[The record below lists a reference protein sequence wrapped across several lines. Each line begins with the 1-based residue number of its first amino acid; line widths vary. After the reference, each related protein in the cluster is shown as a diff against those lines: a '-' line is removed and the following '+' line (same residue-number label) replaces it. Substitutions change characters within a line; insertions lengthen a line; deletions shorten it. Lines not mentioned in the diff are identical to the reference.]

1 MKKLISL
8 VVVLAIAAAGYYYWD
23 SQKAPEVPE
32 FMKVT
37 VSQGDVVEAV
47 SATGT
52 LQAERLVSVGSKV
65 SGVIDELNTDFNQ
78 IVRAGQVLAR
88 VNTDLLDTQVKV
100 QEANIARQQVELDS
114 QRVQL
119 EDLQQNL
126 TRTKELRAKQLV
138 TQQAL
143 EAAELQVK
151 SRVAQ
156 INSAVQ
162 SMVSSQINLDQA
174 RINVTE
180 ATITSPIDG
189 VVVNRVVDRG
199 QTVVGSQS
207 ATKFFDIATELTT
220 LKLEGGVDEAEIG
233 KVRTGMRVTF
243 TVDAHGQ
250 REFVGEV
257 TMVRINPTIQ
267 SNVVTYT
274 TVVRV
279 QNNDLSLKPGMT
291 AAMKIEVARRDN
303 VIRIPSAALRFRPT
317 SAMWTALKMEPP
329 TPAGRGGAGGGR
341 TGGPAAGSGQ
351 APGAATPAAPAGAAA
366 ATPPATPPPART
378 APARTAPA
386 TTTPSSGSGQ
396 ARGGDAGANP
406 FQAGGRE
413 GGNDRTG
420 GRQGGM
426 SALTPEQQKQM
437 EAIRQLPRDQQMA
450 AMAKLGINFGGGR
463 AGGQG
468 RGGRGGNAGQS
479 APVVPIAQRGA
490 TSIDQLFPEL
500 VRQPSRGQVYVLRAA
515 DTTHPFGTL
524 ERLDIQQGISD
535 GAFTELVSGPTE
547 LAVGTELVSNI
558 LMPWLT
564 VATPTGAAGS
574 PFGGQQPGRGGMPM
588 GMPGGGGGGRGG
600 GR

>member
-1 MKKLISL
+1 LIMKKLISL
-8 VVVLAIAAAGYYYWD
+8 AVVLAIAAAGYYYWD

-52 LQAERLVSVGSKV
+52 LQADRLVSVGSKV
-65 SGVIDELNTDFNQ
+65 SGVIDELYTDFNQ
-78 IVRAGQVLAR
+78 IVRAGQVLAK
-88 VNTDLLDTQVKV
+88 VNTDLLETQVRI
-100 QEANIARQQVELDS
+100 QEANIARQEVDLES

-119 EDLQQNL
+119 ADLEQNL
-126 TRTKELRAKQLV
+126 TRTRELRAKQLV

-156 INSAVQ
+156 IKSAEQGMVQ
-162 SMVSSQINLDQA
+162 SRINLDQA
-174 RINVTE
+174 KLNVTE
-180 ATITSPIDG
+180 ATIKSPIDG

-274 TVVRV
+274 TVVKV

-291 AAMKIEVARRDN
+291 AAMKIEVARRNN
-303 VIRIPSAALRFRPT
+303 VMRIPSAALRFRPT
-317 SAMWTALKMEPP
+317 NDMWKALKMEPP
-329 TPAGRGGAGGGR
+329 TPAGRGGAAGR
-341 TGGPAAGSGQ
+341 TGGAPSTGSGQ
-351 APGAATPAAPAGAAA
+351 APGATPAPATTPAPTTPAPAA
-366 ATPPATPPPART
+366 ATPQA
-378 APARTAPA
+378 APQQAASA
-386 TTTPSSGSGQ
+386 GSGQ

-406 FQAGGRE
+406 FASGGRE
-413 GGNDRTG
+413 GGRSG
-420 GRQGGM
+420 GARPGGM
-426 SALTPEQQKQM
+426 STLTPEQQKQM
-437 EAIRQLPRDQQMA
+437 EAIRALPRDQQMA
-450 AMAKLGINFGGGR
+450 AMAKLGINFGGR
-463 AGGQG
+463 TGGAG
-468 RGGRGGNAGQS
+468 RGGRNGNAGQN

-515 DTTHPFGTL
+515 DATHPFGKL

-535 GAFTELVSGPTE
+535 GAFTELVSGPAE
-547 LAVGTELVSNI
+547 LAVGTELISNI

-564 VATPTGAAGS
+564 TTTGGAAATS
-574 PFGGQQPGRGGMPM
+574 PFNQQQGRGGMPNM
-588 GMPGGGGGGRGG
+588 GGGGRGG

>member
-32 FMKVT
+32 FSKVT
-37 VSQGDVVEAV
+37 VSQGNVVEAV

-52 LQAERLVSVGSKV
+52 LQADRLVSVGSKV

-88 VNTDLLDTQVKV
+88 VNTDLLETQVRI
-100 QEANIARQQVELDS
+100 QEANIARQEVDLES

-119 EDLQQNL
+119 ADLEQNL
-126 TRTKELRAKQLV
+126 ARTKELRAKQLV

-151 SRVAQ
+151 SRKAQ
-156 INSAVQ
+156 IASAEQGMVQ
-162 SMVSSQINLDQA
+162 SRINLDQA
-174 RINVTE
+174 KLNVTE
-180 ATITSPIDG
+180 ATIKSPIDG

-303 VIRIPSAALRFRPT
+303 VMRIPSAALRFRPT
-317 SAMWTALKMEPP
+317 AAMWTALKMEPP

-341 TGGPAAGSGQ
+341 DGGAAGQPAATPAAGAPAATTPAATASTGSGQ
-351 APGAATPAAPAGAAA
+351 APAARPAPAAA
-366 ATPPATPPPART
+366 APT
-378 APARTAPA
+378 AAPQ
-386 TTTPSSGSGQ
+386 Q

-413 GGNDRTG
+413 GGRTG
-420 GRQGGM
+420 GRQGGGGM
-426 SALTPEQQKQM
+426 SGLTPEQQKQM

-463 AGGQG
+463 GGGQG
-468 RGGRGGNAGQS
+468 RGGRGGNSGQS

-500 VRQPSRGQVYVLRAA
+500 VRMPTRGQVYVLRAA
-515 DTTHPFGTL
+515 DTTHPFGKL

-535 GAFTELVSGPTE
+535 GAFTELVSGPAE
-547 LAVGTELVSNI
+547 LTVGTELISNI
-558 LMPWLT
+558 LMPWIVT
-564 VATPTGAAGS
+564 TTAPGGTAGS
-574 PFGGQQPGRGGMPM
+574 PFGGQQQGRGGMPG
-588 GMPGGGGGGRGG
+588 GMPTGGGGGGRGG
-600 GR
+600 GGR

>member
-23 SQKAPEVPE
+23 SQKAPQVPE
-32 FMKVT
+32 LSKV
-37 VSQGDVVEAV
+37 VISQGNVVEAV

-52 LQAERLVSVGSKV
+52 LQADRLVSVGSKV

-78 IVRAGQVLAR
+78 IVRRGQVLAK
-88 VNTDLLDTQVKV
+88 VNTDLLETQVRI
-100 QEANIARQQVELDS
+100 QEANIARQKVELES

-119 EDLQQNL
+119 ADLQQNL

-156 INSAVQ
+156 IASAEQGMVQ
-162 SMVSSQINLDQA
+162 SEINLSQA
-174 RINVTE
+174 RLNVTE
-180 ATITSPIDG
+180 ATIVSPIDG

-199 QTVVGSQS
+199 QTIVGSQT

-267 SNVVTYT
+267 QNVVTYT
-274 TVVRV
+274 TVVKV

-303 VIRIPSAALRFRPT
+303 VMRIPSAALRFRPT
-317 SAMWTALKMEPP
+317 NDMWTALKMEPP
-329 TPAGRGGAGGGR
+329 TPAGRGGAGGR
-341 TGGPAAGSGQ
+341 NGGGAPGAAPTATPTPAAG
-351 APGAATPAAPAGAAA
+351 ATPATTPAATPAAGSAQAPAAA
-366 ATPPATPPPART
+366 PQ
-378 APARTAPA
+378 
-386 TTTPSSGSGQ
+386 Q
-396 ARGGDAGANP
+396 ARGGNNPGANP
-406 FQAGGRE
+406 FQAGGRD
-413 GGNDRTG
+413 GGGRTG
-420 GRQGGM
+420 GRQGGGGGM
-426 SALTPEQQKQM
+426 NSLTPEQQKQM
-437 EAIRQLPRDQQMA
+437 EAIRALPRDQQMA
-450 AMAKLGINFGGGR
+450 AMAKLGINFGGGQGR
-463 AGGQG
+463 GG
-468 RGGRGGNAGQS
+468 RGGRGGNAGQT
-479 APVVPIAQRGA
+479 APVVPISERGA

-500 VRQPSRGQVYVLRAA
+500 VRQPTRGQVYVLRAA
-515 DTTHPFGTL
+515 DATHPFGKL
-524 ERLDIQQGISD
+524 ERLDIMQGISD
-535 GAFTELVSGPTE
+535 GAFTELVSGPAE
-547 LAVGTELVSNI
+547 LTVGTELVSNI

-564 VATPTGAAGS
+564 TTTAPGAAGS
-574 PFGGQQPGRGGMPM
+574 PFGGQQPGRGGMPT
-588 GMPGGGGGGRGG
+588 GMPGGGGGGGGRGG

>member
-8 VVVLAIAAAGYYYWD
+8 AVVLAIAAAGYYYWD

-52 LQAERLVSVGSKV
+52 LQADRLVSVGSKV
-65 SGVIDELNTDFNQ
+65 SGVIDELYTDFNQ
-78 IVRAGQVLAR
+78 IVRAGQVLAK
-88 VNTDLLDTQVKV
+88 VNTDLLETQVRI
-100 QEANIARQQVELDS
+100 QEANIARQEVDLES

-119 EDLQQNL
+119 ADLEQNL
-126 TRTKELRAKQLV
+126 TRTRELRAKQLV

-156 INSAVQ
+156 IKSAEQGMVQ
-162 SMVSSQINLDQA
+162 SRINLDQA
-174 RINVTE
+174 KLNVTE
-180 ATITSPIDG
+180 ATIKSPIDG

-274 TVVRV
+274 TVVKV

-291 AAMKIEVARRDN
+291 AAMKIEVARRNN
-303 VIRIPSAALRFRPT
+303 VMRIPSAALRFRPT
-317 SAMWTALKMEPP
+317 NDMWKALKREPP
-329 TPAGRGGAGGGR
+329 TPAGRGGAAGR
-341 TGGPAAGSGQ
+341 TGGAPSTGSGQ
-351 APGAATPAAPAGAAA
+351 APGATPAPATTPAPTTPAPAA
-366 ATPPATPPPART
+366 ATPQA
-378 APARTAPA
+378 APQQAASA
-386 TTTPSSGSGQ
+386 GSGQ

-406 FQAGGRE
+406 FASGGRE
-413 GGNDRTG
+413 GGRSG
-420 GRQGGM
+420 GARPGGM
-426 SALTPEQQKQM
+426 STLTPEQQKQM
-437 EAIRQLPRDQQMA
+437 EAIRALPRDQQMA
-450 AMAKLGINFGGGR
+450 AMAKLGINFGGR
-463 AGGQG
+463 TGGAG
-468 RGGRGGNAGQS
+468 RGGRNGNAGQN

-515 DTTHPFGTL
+515 DATHPFGKL

-535 GAFTELVSGPTE
+535 GAFTELVSGPAE
-547 LAVGTELVSNI
+547 LAVGTELISNI

-564 VATPTGAAGS
+564 TTTGGAAATS
-574 PFGGQQPGRGGMPM
+574 PFNQQQGRGGMPNM
-588 GMPGGGGGGRGG
+588 GGGGRGG

>member
-8 VVVLAIAAAGYYYWD
+8 AVVLAIAAAGYYYWD

-52 LQAERLVSVGSKV
+52 LQADRLVSVGSKV
-65 SGVIDELNTDFNQ
+65 SGVIDELYTDFNQ
-78 IVRAGQVLAR
+78 IVRAGQVLAK
-88 VNTDLLDTQVKV
+88 VNTDLLETQVRI
-100 QEANIARQQVELDS
+100 QEANIARQEVDLES

-119 EDLQQNL
+119 ADLEQNL
-126 TRTKELRAKQLV
+126 TRTRELRAKQLV

-156 INSAVQ
+156 IKSAEQGMVQ
-162 SMVSSQINLDQA
+162 SRINLDQA
-174 RINVTE
+174 KLNVTE
-180 ATITSPIDG
+180 ATIKSPIDG

-274 TVVRV
+274 TVVKV

-291 AAMKIEVARRDN
+291 AAMKIEVARRNN
-303 VIRIPSAALRFRPT
+303 VMRIPSAALRFRPT
-317 SAMWTALKMEPP
+317 NDMWKALKMEPP
-329 TPAGRGGAGGGR
+329 TPAGRGGAAGR
-341 TGGPAAGSGQ
+341 TGGAPSTGSGQ
-351 APGAATPAAPAGAAA
+351 APGATPAPATTPAPTTPAPAA
-366 ATPPATPPPART
+366 ATPQA
-378 APARTAPA
+378 APQQAASA
-386 TTTPSSGSGQ
+386 GSGQ

-406 FQAGGRE
+406 FASGGRE
-413 GGNDRTG
+413 GGRSG
-420 GRQGGM
+420 GARPGGM
-426 SALTPEQQKQM
+426 STLTPEQQKQM
-437 EAIRQLPRDQQMA
+437 EAIRALPRDQQMA
-450 AMAKLGINFGGGR
+450 AMAKLGINFGGR
-463 AGGQG
+463 TGGAG
-468 RGGRGGNAGQS
+468 RGGRNGNAGQN

-515 DTTHPFGTL
+515 DATHPFGKL

-535 GAFTELVSGPTE
+535 GAFTELVSGPAE
-547 LAVGTELVSNI
+547 LAVGTELISNI

-564 VATPTGAAGS
+564 TTTGGAAATS
-574 PFGGQQPGRGGMPM
+574 PFNQQQGRGGMPNM
-588 GMPGGGGGGRGG
+588 GGGGRGG

>member
-23 SQKAPEVPE
+23 SQKAPQVPE
-32 FMKVT
+32 LSKV
-37 VSQGDVVEAV
+37 VISQGNVVEAV

-52 LQAERLVSVGSKV
+52 LQAERLVKVGSKV

-78 IVRAGQVLAR
+78 IVRRGQVLAK
-88 VNTDLLDTQVKV
+88 VNTDLLETQVRI
-100 QEANIARQQVELDS
+100 QEANIARQKVELES

-119 EDLQQNL
+119 ADLQQNL

-156 INSAVQ
+156 IASAEQGMIQ
-162 SMVSSQINLDQA
+162 SDINLSQA
-174 RINVTE
+174 KLNVTE
-180 ATITSPIDG
+180 ATIVSPIDG

-199 QTVVGSQS
+199 QTIVGSQT
-207 ATKFFDIATELTT
+207 ATPFFDIATELTT

-250 REFVGEV
+250 REFEGEV

-267 SNVVTYT
+267 QNVVTYT
-274 TVVRV
+274 TVVKV

-303 VIRIPSAALRFRPT
+303 VMRIPSAALRFRPT
-317 SAMWTALKMEPP
+317 NDMWTALKMEPP

-341 TGGPAAGSGQ
+341 NGGGAPGAAPTATPTPAAG
-351 APGAATPAAPAGAAA
+351 APAATPAAGSAQAPAAA
-366 ATPPATPPPART
+366 PQ
-378 APARTAPA
+378 
-386 TTTPSSGSGQ
+386 Q
-396 ARGGDAGANP
+396 ARGGNNPGANP
-406 FQAGGRE
+406 FQAGGRD
-413 GGNDRTG
+413 GGGRTG
-420 GRQGGM
+420 GRQGGGGGM
-426 SALTPEQQKQM
+426 NSLTPEQQKQM
-437 EAIRQLPRDQQMA
+437 EAIRALPRDQQMA
-450 AMAKLGINFGGGR
+450 AMAKLGINFGGGQGR
-463 AGGQG
+463 GG

-479 APVVPIAQRGA
+479 APVTPIAQRGA
-490 TSIDQLFPEL
+490 QSIDELFPEL
-500 VRQPSRGQVYVLRAA
+500 RRQPTRGQVYVLRAA
-515 DTTHPFGTL
+515 DATHPFGKL
-524 ERLDIQQGISD
+524 ERLDIMQGISD
-535 GAFTELVSGPTE
+535 GAFTELVSGPAE
-547 LAVGTELVSNI
+547 LTVGTELVSNI

-564 VATPTGAAGS
+564 TTTAPGAAGS
-574 PFGGQQPGRGGMPM
+574 PFGGQQPGRGGMPT
-588 GMPGGGGGGRGG
+588 GMPGGGGGGGGRGG

>member
-8 VVVLAIAAAGYYYWD
+8 VVVLAIAAAGYYYWE
-23 SQKAPEVPE
+23 SQKAPQVPE

-52 LQAERLVSVGSKV
+52 LQAERLVKVGSKV

-78 IVRAGQVLAR
+78 IVRRGQVLAK
-88 VNTDLLDTQVKV
+88 VNTDLLETQVRI
-100 QEANIARQQVELDS
+100 QEANIARQKVELES

-119 EDLQQNL
+119 ADLQQNL

-151 SRVAQ
+151 SRLAQ
-156 INSAVQ
+156 IASAEQGMVQ
-162 SMVSSQINLDQA
+162 SEINLAQA
-174 RINVTE
+174 KLNVTE
-180 ATITSPIDG
+180 ATIISPIDG

-199 QTVVGSQS
+199 QTIVGSQT
-207 ATKFFDIATELTT
+207 ATPFFDIATELTT

-274 TVVRV
+274 TVVKV

-291 AAMKIEVARRDN
+291 AAMKIEVARRNN
-303 VIRIPSAALRFRPT
+303 VMRIPSAALRFRPT
-317 SAMWTALKMEPP
+317 NDMWTALKMEPP
-329 TPAGRGGAGGGR
+329 TPAGRGGAGRNGGAPGA
-341 TGGPAAGSGQ
+341 TPA
-351 APGAATPAAPAGAAA
+351 PTGAATPAATPAATTPAPATPAPAAA
-366 ATPPATPPPART
+366 APQA
-378 APARTAPA
+378 APQ
-386 TTTPSSGSGQ
+386 Q
-396 ARGGDAGANP
+396 ARGGDAGPNP
-406 FQAGGRE
+406 FAAGGRE
-413 GGNDRTG
+413 GGREGGRTG

-437 EAIRQLPRDQQMA
+437 EAIRALPQDQRAA
-450 AMAKLGINFGGGR
+450 AMAKLGITFGGG
-463 AGGQG
+463 GGRTGGPG
-468 RGGRGGNAGQS
+468 RGGRNGNAGQS

-490 TSIDQLFPEL
+490 QSIDELFPEL

-515 DTTHPFGTL
+515 DTTHPFGKL

-535 GAFTELVSGPTE
+535 GAFTELVSGPAE
-547 LAVGTELVSNI
+547 LTVGTELISNI

-564 VATPTGAAGS
+564 TTSATGAAATS
-574 PFGGQQPGRGGMPM
+574 PFNQQQGRGGMPTM
-588 GMPGGGGGGRGG
+588 GGGGGGRGG